1 MLCKVSVVLLSPSNS
16 LSRPEGDALMS
27 PGGVFCFCLSQPLCP
42 RPPVEERHA
51 EQGDLGVSTPGQ
63 TIVGRWEGGR
73 GRIVA
78 RNRRGAGGGR
88 GGVFKT

>member
-1 MLCKVSVVLLSPSNS
+1 
-16 LSRPEGDALMS
+16 MS
-27 PGGVFCFCLSQPLCP
+27 PGGVFLFFLSQPLCP

-63 TIVGRWEGGR
+63 TIVGRWEGGK
-73 GRIVA
+73 GGWIVA